1 MEAVLFDTHGYVK
14 RLESVGIPP
23 SHAEAL
29 AEALLEAMRGGL
41 VTKADLLEV
50 NHGLDRKIETVRT
63 EIKELE
69 TRLKEDSHG
78 LERKIETVRT
88 EIKELETRLTL
99 RFGLML
105 AAGVGLIVA
114 MEKLLK

>member
-14 RLESVGIPP
+14 RLESAGIPP
-23 SHAEAL
+23 SH

-50 NHGLDRKIETVRT
+50 KSDLKQDISTVRA
-63 EIKELE
+63 EIRELE
-69 TRLKEDSHG
+69 TRIKEDSHG
-78 LERKIETVRT
+78 LDQKIETVRT

-99 RFGLML
+99 RFGPML
-105 AAGVGLIVA
+105 AAGVGLVVTL
-114 MEKLLK
+114 EKLVK

>member
-1 MEAVLFDTHGYVK
+1 MESVLFDTHGYVK
-14 RLESVGIPP
+14 RLESVGISP
-23 SHAEAL
+23 SHAEAH

-50 NHGLDRKIETVRT
+50 KNDLKQDISTVRA
-63 EIKELE
+63 EI
-69 TRLKEDSHG
+69 R
-78 LERKIETVRT
+78 
-88 EIKELETRLTL
+88 ELETRLTL

-114 MEKLLK
+114 LEKLLK